1 MNQALEAP
9 DGVRVGFA
17 DEDEATF
24 YRMRMNQAR
33 QLDRRF
39 NKTRFASDHPMHSRS
54 EYDALMFRIRHSD
67 GMYWVYAERKAQRG
81 VIEEIKHAGPKE
93 QTHSRTARATTVG
106 LPPSYSTKGYRR

>member
-39 NKTRFASDHPMHSRS
+39 NKTRFQHDHPMHGRS
-54 EYDALMFRIRHSD
+54 EYDALMFRIRRIE
-67 GMYWVYAERKAQRG
+67 GMCWVYAERKAQRG
-81 VIEEIKHAGPKE
+81 IVEEIKDARPEK
-93 QTHSRTARATTVG
+93 QTHSRATRAATVG
-106 LPPSYSTKGYRR
+106 LPTPYSTKGYRR